1 MNLTND
7 EAEFLSNLQ
16 KMMRGQTLRVPS
28 RGEKERYPAS
38 DLENLREFIFAMQV
52 ARSKNENRRNASY
65 LLLYENTPLLRLDT
79 DGQGLHTNADGTTI
93 PPHTPHIHIYDE
105 HERDHNAYLLPD
117 AFNDP
122 LDFFQTLRDF
132 LTYAKVIDVDKLRIP
147 RQGGLD
153 FNEDIHR

>member
-16 KMMRGQTLRVPS
+16 KMMREQTLRVPS

-52 ARSKNENRRNASY
+52 ARSKNEDR
-65 LLLYENTPLLRLDT
+65 
-79 DGQGLHTNADGTTI
+79 
-93 PPHTPHIHIYDE
+93 PHIHIYYE

-117 AFNDP
+117 AFIDP

-132 LTYAKVIDVDKLRIP
+132 LTYAKVTDVDKLRIP